1 MFGKQQVNL
10 FRDEA
15 LSKVPDSTPQAMT
28 KHRNACVCV
37 CVCVHVLLF
46 SENS

>member
-15 LSKVPDSTPQAMT
+15 LCKVPDSTPQAMT
-28 KHRNACVCV
+28 KHRNVCV
-37 CVCVHVLLF
+37 CVRACVTVF
-46 SENS
+46 